1 MHASKPTPAPIVKGN
16 RFRNFKCSR
25 NRYEIDQMNMVPY
38 ASAVGSL
45 MSVQVQVRTYPDV
58 VLRIRDILAKV
69 QSRYSHW
76 NGVENVLQFCKIS

>member
-16 RFRNFKCSR
+16 RFGNFQCSR

-58 VLRIRDILAKV
+58 VYVSGIFWQKSSPDID
-69 QSRYSHW
+69 HW
-76 NGVENVLQFCKIS
+76 NGVENVLQFCKV

>member
-16 RFRNFKCSR
+16 RFGNFKCFK

-45 MSVQVQVRTYPDV
+45 MSVQVQVRTYHDV
-58 VLRIRDILAKV
+58 VYVFRIFWQKSGLDID
-69 QSRYSHW
+69 HW
-76 NGVENVLQFCKIS
+76 NGVENVLQLCKVS